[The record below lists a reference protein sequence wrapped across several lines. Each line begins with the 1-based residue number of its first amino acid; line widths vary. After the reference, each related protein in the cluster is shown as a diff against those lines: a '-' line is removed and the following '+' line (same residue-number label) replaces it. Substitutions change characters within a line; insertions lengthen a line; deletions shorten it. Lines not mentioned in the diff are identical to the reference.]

1 MSIAQNVVLH
11 REKLPSPTAISVKA
25 KELGF
30 DLAVD
35 NADLASHT
43 GFLPCTFNGHKAG
56 FEWYIDDTSICEEL
70 NIEIDDRDCVCTMV
84 THSDTAECLSAMVF
98 AASLLVLT
106 EGVFFD
112 DYDNVETEPDR
123 LLQHVR
129 EWMETGD
136 A

>member
-1 MSIAQNVVLH
+1 
-11 REKLPSPTAISVKA
+11 
-25 KELGF
+25 
-30 DLAVD
+30 
-35 NADLASHT
+35 
-43 GFLPCTFNGHKAG
+43 
-56 FEWYIDDTSICEEL
+56 
-70 NIEIDDRDCVCTMV
+70 MV